1 MEYFQRGKFN
11 RFDAYMAGFCVWI
24 SPRQIILLARFLN
37 KFDIL
42 DGLNPIERQAI
53 LDFKSQID
61 HEAEVKKKIY
71 E

>member
-1 MEYFQRGKFN
+1 
-11 RFDAYMAGFCVWI
+11 MAGFCVWI

-42 DGLNPIERQAI
+42 DGLNSIERQAI